1 MDAVGILKKE
11 FLKVEAKHRELE
23 EGLSNVDDLIA
34 AIENNQVNVYLVC
47 IICIYA
53 ETYLMQH
60 QELDPTWYLSQ
71 VKTELTNISGT
82 HKDWHGSI
90 SRFGK
95 VIDKQL
101 TENVSFI
108 SNK

>member
-47 IICIYA
+47 IICIY
-53 ETYLMQH
+53 Q
-60 QELDPTWYLSQ
+60 S
-71 VKTELTNISGT
+71 KTL
-82 HKDWHGSI
+82 
-90 SRFGK
+90 
-95 VIDKQL
+95 
-101 TENVSFI
+101 
-108 SNK
+108 